1 MPRPWHSGFCLQAK
15 TLALARPCGYDCEA
29 HLCPSVWPRGQA
41 EVKVLPRGRKQKV
54 EEPNSNANIAMRMPK
69 FWHQGRSREQLDIE
83 ARQGQNFWPRDSFVL
98 NAAARGTRNNLITM
112 PESRVRGQCAETEAK
127 VLASRP
133 N

>member
-1 MPRPWHSGFCLQAK
+1 
-15 TLALARPCGYDCEA
+15 
-29 HLCPSVWPRGQA
+29 
-41 EVKVLPRGRKQKV
+41 
-54 EEPNSNANIAMRMPK
+54 MRMPK

-83 ARQGQNFWPRDSFVL
+83 AKQGQNFWPRDSFVL